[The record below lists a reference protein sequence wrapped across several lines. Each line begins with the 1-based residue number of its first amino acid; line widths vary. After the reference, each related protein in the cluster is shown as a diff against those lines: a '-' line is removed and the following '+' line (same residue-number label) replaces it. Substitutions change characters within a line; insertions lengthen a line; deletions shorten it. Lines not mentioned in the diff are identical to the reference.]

1 MDLAM
6 LKSQREELKKQQGK
20 LEAKLTVT
28 FDTDTDAGKIRNLVA
43 THQLRHQNLRHAREL
58 T

>member
-43 THQLRHQNLRHAREL
+43 AHQLRHQNLRHAREL

>member
-28 FDTDTDAGKIRNLVA
+28 YDTDTDAGKIRNLAA
-43 THQLRHQNLRHAREL
+43 THINCVIKTCATLVN
-58 T
+58 